1 MEFHECNLNIRYDL
15 PKEIWDKVPLIYEK
29 MNGWI
34 GFGKD
39 GNGENG
45 IPYWFS
51 YNENEKSILASVEP
65 SGLQFSANMELDEWT
80 EWKTEFKK
88 IATEILGFKVG
99 ELEEGE
105 VGDEIEMTKIESR
118 YKIAKYKNGLPHYGE
133 VVLNL
138 ELTKTNKLELIE
150 NYQGSGW
157 IRQGYEEI
165 THNEGYDKWKKGIHN
180 GISYAYNKLKNSN
193 GLKVTVIQA
202 SGLVTDTNP
211 TILAFASSRAI
222 LDKLENTESKDE
234 SRELEELMFNSWN
247 YDFDSIPNFEE
258 KLIIGK
264 KLPTT
269 RYKNNGGNS
278 AKIKDSNNNRLWSK
292 LKKMWF

>member
-51 YNENEKSILASVEP
+51 YNQNDKSILASVES
-65 SGLQFSANMELDEWT
+65 SGLQFSANMALDEWT

-88 IATEILGFKVG
+88 IATETLGFKVC

-105 VGDEIEMTKIESR
+105 VGDEIQMTKIESR

-133 VVLNL
+133 VVLII
-138 ELTKTNKLELIE
+138 ELTKSNKLELIE

-157 IRQGYEEI
+157 IRQGYKEI
-165 THNEGYDKWKKGIHN
+165 VPNKSYDKWKKGIHN

-202 SGLVTDTNP
+202 SGLTTDTNP

-222 LDKLENTESKDE
+222 LDKLENIESKDE

-264 KLPTT
+264 KLPTK

-278 AKIKDSNNNRLWSK
+278 SKIKDSNNSRLWSK
-292 LKKMWF
+292 LKKM